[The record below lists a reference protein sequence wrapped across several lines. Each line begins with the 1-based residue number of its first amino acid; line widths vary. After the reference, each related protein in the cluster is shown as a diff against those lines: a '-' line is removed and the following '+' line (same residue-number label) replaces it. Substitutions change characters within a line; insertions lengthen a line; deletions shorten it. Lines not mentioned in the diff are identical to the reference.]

1 MAQEYQETMNLRKTL
16 DKLSERLK
24 QVSPLNEED
33 VEVEEALSNLVFAY
47 LECNSLEDDNVV
59 TIRPKNG
66 RQRITRSSLQ
76 KTLDKLTKRLKQ
88 VSPLNEEDVEV
99 EEALSNLA
107 FAYLECN
114 TLEDD
119 NVVTIRPKNGRQ

>member
-1 MAQEYQETMNLRKTL
+1 MN
-16 DKLSERLK
+16 
-24 QVSPLNEED
+24 
-33 VEVEEALSNLVFAY
+33 
-47 LECNSLEDDNVV
+47 
-59 TIRPKNG
+59 
-66 RQRITRSSLQ
+66 LQ

-99 EEALSNLA
+99 EEALSNLV

-119 NVVTIRPKNGRQ
+119 NVVTIRPKNGRQQITRLYLRQRCKNVLAIQIQAQSHRQQSLRIKQSTSRIIYM